1 MDDIKQRLRDWI
13 ERSAEPVTANESI
26 RRATDREGER
36 SGRRRWTAA
45 VAGAA
50 FIMILVGL
58 PTFLLQ
64 PDPGSGNG
72 PTGSP
77 TTTATTV
84 PSWEGRSIEDVRAE
98 ADRLGLDLMEEPIHT
113 GEVPPG
119 EVIRQS
125 PGPGE
130 PIREDN
136 RVVVA
141 VAVPLEEQTTT
152 TAGPPTTTCDLPERQ
167 PQGGERYVSV
177 FYGCETNA
185 ERRVQPVLRAVP
197 SDTRDLIHAAFAAL
211 ASGPTTAERD
221 SGIKSGFG
229 ADTSGVVQ
237 SVSFESGDL
246 QVDLDPSITEANVQ
260 GRDVTALFATGFQF
274 ETTARIEVT
283 IDGSCEAF
291 SEWSGRE
298 CSVDAETWWHDARAR
313 ELMAGWPRVVARPA
327 PVTGDCDMSP
337 ALPGTGEMEVTILY
351 SCRTGEDSLLDLTTV
366 IRLVPAD
373 SDPILATLEEVVK
386 GPNGKE
392 LAAGLSGSFLSERT
406 AYMVRSVDLE
416 GSRLIVDFHPFV
428 RSPEISNITTS
439 TGGLVFNTMLNANL
453 FQFPEVDEIEYR
465 VDGECSAYW
474 AVFEAN
480 CSIQTR
486 EAHERAIEELS

>member
-1 MDDIKQRLRDWI
+1 
-13 ERSAEPVTANESI
+13 
-26 RRATDREGER
+26 
-36 SGRRRWTAA
+36 
-45 VAGAA
+45 
-50 FIMILVGL
+50 
-58 PTFLLQ
+58 
-64 PDPGSGNG
+64 
-72 PTGSP
+72 
-77 TTTATTV
+77 
-84 PSWEGRSIEDVRAE
+84 
-98 ADRLGLDLMEEPIHT
+98 
-113 GEVPPG
+113 
-119 EVIRQS
+119 
-125 PGPGE
+125 
-130 PIREDN
+130 
-136 RVVVA
+136 
-141 VAVPLEEQTTT
+141 
-152 TAGPPTTTCDLPERQ
+152 
-167 PQGGERYVSV
+167 
-177 FYGCETNA
+177 
-185 ERRVQPVLRAVP
+185 
-197 SDTRDLIHAAFAAL
+197 
-211 ASGPTTAERD
+211 
-221 SGIKSGFG
+221 
-229 ADTSGVVQ
+229 
-237 SVSFESGDL
+237 
-246 QVDLDPSITEANVQ
+246 
-260 GRDVTALFATGFQF
+260 
-274 ETTARIEVT
+274 
-283 IDGSCEAF
+283 
-291 SEWSGRE
+291 
-298 CSVDAETWWHDARAR
+298 
-313 ELMAGWPRVVARPA
+313 
-327 PVTGDCDMSP
+327 MSP